1 MVDFIILTLIFAYC
15 VWVIR
20 NEIRKSKAAKASGGS
35 CACGGS
41 CTGCNGSCAP
51 TYSEQFIA
59 DMVAKFNEREAGKS
73 NE

>member
-20 NEIRKSKAAKASGGS
+20 NEIKKSKAAKAAGGS

-41 CTGCNGSCAP
+41 CTGCGGNCQ
-51 TYSEQFIA
+51 TYSEKFIA
-59 DMVAKFNEREAGKS
+59 EMVAKFNEKEAEKS
-73 NE
+73 